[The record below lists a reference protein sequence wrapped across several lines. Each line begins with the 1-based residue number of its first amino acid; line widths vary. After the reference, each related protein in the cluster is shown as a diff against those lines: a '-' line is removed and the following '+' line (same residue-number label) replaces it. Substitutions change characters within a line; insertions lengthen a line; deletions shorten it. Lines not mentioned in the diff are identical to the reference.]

1 MLDANVIGKPGPG
14 GVTAG
19 VSEMPEFVCF
29 HDQDAACSTLEQL
42 MWQDGPGCP
51 HCGET
56 HRLGRLNG
64 LSTTVGTWKCYRCRR
79 PFSVRSNSFFHNSHV
94 QLHVWLQ
101 AIFLVVGS
109 RHRITAQKLQTTLGV
124 SLRTAWQMKQKI
136 VARLAAS
143 DGAGEDAAI
152 ERISQICHSAPHVAN
167 RPPMSRLDA
176 NRLQRFLDA
185 ASGFTGVETEWR
197 FFVALQ
203 ALLTQR
209 APEEAAEVAETQEE
223 PARARRVHAGAEFH
237 ASP

>member
-1 MLDANVIGKPGPG
+1 ML
-14 GVTAG
+14 
-19 VSEMPEFVCF
+19 EFVCF
-29 HDQDAACSTLEQL
+29 HDQDTACSTLEQL
-42 MWQDGPGCP
+42 MWRDGPGCP

-101 AIFLVVGS
+101 AIYLVVGS

-136 VARLAAS
+136 VGRLSTANGS
-143 DGAGEDAAI
+143 GEDAAAI
-152 ERISQICHSAPHVAN
+152 ERISEICHAAPNVAN

-176 NRLQRFLDA
+176 NRLQRFLET
-185 ASGFTGVETEWR
+185 ASAFSGEETELR
-197 FFVALQ
+197 FFFALH
-203 ALLTQR
+203 ALLVPPT
-209 APEEAAEVAETQEE
+209 PEEALDVAEQQEE
-223 PARARRVHAGAEFH
+223 PARARRIHADAVFH